1 MNWRVDM
8 KETEIHIHLDGQ
20 QDGPVHVFVHGPDD
34 EVTAVAADDDGS
46 STDSDHDLE
55 SMLARF
61 EAFDAT
67 TSVRELFHQLSA
79 QGWTALTP
87 KPRGGRTK
95 SEAAY
100 LRMVFVGAETKV
112 RIYLN
117 TTALIASGQSEQAIV
132 KEMPGAQERSRDV
145 YVYHSGSNGDLA
157 NALAAAEALR
167 NYADGQTVGS

>member
-1 MNWRVDM
+1 MN
-8 KETEIHIHLDGQ
+8 ETEIHIHLDGQ
-20 QDGPVHVFVHGPDD
+20 QDGPVHLFVHGPVD
-34 EVTAVAADDDGS
+34 EVTAVATDDDGPS
-46 STDSDHDLE
+46 PDAEHDLE

-67 TSVRELFHQLSA
+67 TAVRELFHQLTA

-100 LRMVFVGAETKV
+100 LRMVFVGTENKV

-117 TTALIASGQSEQAIV
+117 TTALIASGQGEQAIV
-132 KEMPGAQERSRDV
+132 KEMPGAQEKSRDV
-145 YVYHSGSNGDLA
+145 YVYHSGPNGDIA

-167 NYADGQTVGS
+167 SYADGEAVGS